1 MMGHLPRLCGS
12 PEWLSPCEQD
22 ICRSLVPPES
32 LVSTPDLISADW
44 RGGDETTRWMLTL
57 SWLDLTKFG
66 SVMTEGSEIRGFG
79 RAHRYPLLHQPWC
92 EL

>member
-44 RGGDETTRWMLTL
+44 RGGVETTRWMLTL

-79 RAHRYPLLHQPWC
+79 RAHRYPLLHRPWC